1 MHCIDNTAS
10 AVTSL
15 DVTSLDVLSQGVYSL
30 DVDSTATTA
39 ARPLAGL
46 SIDRAEP
53 PRASRPKD
61 DDFGG
66 GDGDGEGDTGTV
78 TVTRTGRKLKKPSL
92 YKVLFHNDDYT
103 TREFVVFVLRS
114 VFHHSEDEAV
124 RIMWHVHTNGVGLA
138 GVFTYEIAETKAR
151 KTEALARD
159 AQFPLRVS
167 VEPE

>member
-1 MHCIDNTAS
+1 MHCIDITAS

-15 DVTSLDVLSQGVYSL
+15 DVHSPE
-30 DVDSTATTA
+30 VDPMDAAA

-46 SIDRAEP
+46 SIDRADT

-61 DDFGG
+61 DEFGG